1 MDNPFR
7 HGWSK
12 HLERLRLRSRL
23 EASKVPRKRLEVLW
37 KRLVDSLTELG
48 PKTPT
53 AGHHTHYCEEC
64 DRHWVHEGHVCAIH
78 WAAPCADRSHESG
91 AATARPPLG
100 RWLVVVRRNRSE
112 LCRQLNESFGDNP
125 RITLVVDRRLRERRR
140 PPGLEAQLRAE
151 RRHGSDRRTPATD
164 GDGQVWETLG
174 FRPHRAKSS

>member
-12 HLERLRLRSRL
+12 HLERLRLRSRP
-23 EASKVPRKRLEVLW
+23 EVAKAPRKRLEILW
-37 KRLVDSLTELG
+37 KRLVDSLTELE
-48 PKTPT
+48 PLPPT

-78 WAAPCADRSHESG
+78 WAAPCADRGHESG
-91 AATARPPLG
+91 AATARPPVG
-100 RWLVVVRRNRSE
+100 RWLVVVHRDRPE
-112 LCRQLNESFGDNP
+112 LCRQLSESFGDNP
-125 RITLVVDRRLRERRR
+125 RITLVVDRRLCERRR
-140 PPGLEAQLRAE
+140 PPGLGAALRAE

-174 FRPHRAKSS
+174 FRPRRAKS